1 MLPRETIHAGPVDL
15 RPPVDAD
22 LDAITRAC
30 ADPEIARFIP
40 PVPVPYTRA
49 DALYW
54 KNRAAAESWAAGG
67 GDFVMADPATGEP
80 QGVVGVKPP
89 DRFGNVEVGYWVAP
103 WARGK
108 GVATAAV
115 RAITDWRFA
124 LGAARMDLLADIENL
139 GSQKVAMAAG
149 YIREGVRRG
158 AGTHRD
164 GSRCDLVAFA
174 RLATDSGE
182 PILPYLPDFPGG
194 ELTDGVVRLVR
205 LGPADVDEYH
215 RMMGDPE
222 VMAHHVPPGRPEYAD
237 TALRCRNAGYRW
249 LAAEQAEIAIRDA
262 ATGVFVGDVQLS
274 NVIPPLGEAMTGYSL
289 LPEYRGRGYVTRAV
303 RLLVDWTFASTRIHR
318 VIAGTTPTNT
328 ASHRVLERAGF
339 TREGLAK
346 ELLPGPD
353 GTRLD
358 DLRWVRLRRTPS

>member
-1 MLPRETIHAGPVDL
+1 MLPRETIPAGPVNL

-22 LDAITRAC
+22 MDAVARAC

-40 PVPVPYTRA
+40 LIPVPYTRA
-49 DALYW
+49 DALFW
-54 KNRAAAESWAAGG
+54 KNKLAEHAWAEDGA
-67 GDFVMADPATGEP
+67 DFVMADPATDEP
-80 QGVVGVKPP
+80 QGVIGVKPP

-108 GVATAAV
+108 GIATAAT
-115 RAITDWRFA
+115 RAVSAWRFA
-124 LGAARMDLLADIENL
+124 QGAQRLDLLADIENL
-139 GSQKVAMAAG
+139 GSQKVAMASG
-149 YIREGVRRG
+149 FVREGIRRG
-158 AGTHRD
+158 AGSRRD
-164 GSRCDLVAFA
+164 GSRCDMVAFA
-174 RLATDSGE
+174 RLATDPGD
-182 PILPYLPDFPGG
+182 PIRPYLPDFPGG
-194 ELTDGVVRLVR
+194 ELTDGVIRLVR
-205 LGPADVDEYH
+205 LAPADAGDYH

-222 VMAHHVPPGRPEYAD
+222 VMAHHVPPGRPDYAT

-262 ATGVFVGDVQLS
+262 ATGAFAGDIQLS
-274 NVIPPLGEAMTGYSL
+274 HVIPPLGEAMTGYSL

-303 RLLVDWTFASTRIHR
+303 KLLVEWVFAHTAIHR
-318 VIAGTTPTNT
+318 VIAGTVPTNT

-339 TREGLAK
+339 TREGVAK

-358 DLRWVRLRRTPS
+358 DVRWVRLRS